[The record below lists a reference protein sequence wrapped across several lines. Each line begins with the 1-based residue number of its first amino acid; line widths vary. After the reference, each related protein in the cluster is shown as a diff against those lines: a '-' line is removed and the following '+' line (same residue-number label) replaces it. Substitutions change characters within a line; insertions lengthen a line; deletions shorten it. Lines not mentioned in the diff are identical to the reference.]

1 MFLFFFPSFSE
12 RLKELRTS
20 NGLTMEQLG
29 KEIESTR
36 GTIGNFE
43 NGNKKPSLDML
54 IKLADYFNVSIDYL
68 VGRTDD
74 PKLHQKEDWYIFS
87 PRSLLPYET
96 YIQWL
101 YS

>member
-1 MFLFFFPSFSE
+1 
-12 RLKELRTS
+12 
-20 NGLTMEQLG
+20 MEQLG

-54 IKLADYFNVSIDYL
+54 IKLAIFFDVSIDYL

-74 PKLHQKEDWYIFS
+74 PILHQKED
-87 PRSLLPYET
+87 
-96 YIQWL
+96 
-101 YS
+101 

>member
-1 MFLFFFPSFSE
+1 MSRGDFMFLFFFPSFSE

-20 NGLTMEQLG
+20 KGLTMEQLG
-29 KEIESTR
+29 KEIQSTR

-68 VGRTDD
+68 VGRTND
-74 PKLHQKEDWYIFS
+74 PKLHQKED
-87 PRSLLPYET
+87 
-96 YIQWL
+96 
-101 YS
+101 

>member
-1 MFLFFFPSFSE
+1 
-12 RLKELRTS
+12 
-20 NGLTMEQLG
+20 MEQLG

-68 VGRTDD
+68 IGRTDD
-74 PKLHQKEDWYIFS
+74 PKLHQKKD
-87 PRSLLPYET
+87 
-96 YIQWL
+96 
-101 YS
+101 